1 MLVAL
6 GTLAGGLGLF
16 LLGVS
21 MITDGLK
28 LAAGGALRDILGR
41 STRTTWHGIRSG
53 LLLSSLVQ
61 SSSAVTIATIGF
73 VNAGLLGIHQALG
86 IVLGATIGTT
96 TTGWLVALVGFQFKI
111 STFAMPMI
119 GVGMMMRL
127 AGASS
132 RTGAFGEALA
142 GFGLFFIAI
151 DFLQSAFEGV
161 AASVD
166 IASLS
171 PDGFSGVL
179 LFVLIGMV
187 MTILTQSSSATI
199 AIALTALTSG
209 LLVFPA
215 GAAMVIGATV
225 GTTSTSALAVIGATP
240 NARRVAAGHVFINGF
255 SAVVG
260 IVLLPTVLW
269 ASTHDTWI
277 HDYPALAIALFH
289 TTLNLLGVILMRP
302 MVGRLG
308 HWLEGRFVTKA
319 EELGRPQ
326 FLDNNVMASP
336 SLAMDAFL
344 LELQRMAEL
353 TRIHAVSAINN
364 EGPPGKALQQQ
375 HDGLRELAQH
385 VETSVTRLETSR
397 IETSIARQLP
407 MVLRIANYIDE
418 AVALAHANAESDADV
433 EFLIQTPVRDEI
445 LAYQAAVVAM
455 IGRCDPQAADFS
467 EESIESDYQAL
478 RSQFRQLKTSL
489 LEASVRGTIPL
500 RHMNPAIESLR
511 MMLRVSERSTR
522 IAVRLTEFG
531 REQPA
536 VNINGNPSVSVASA
550 GKSAGLGNDNAS
562 Q

>member
-1 MLVAL
+1 MLVSL

-28 LAAGGALRDILGR
+28 LAAGAALRDILGR
-41 STRTTWHGIRSG
+41 STRTTWTGIRSG
-53 LLLSSLVQ
+53 FMLSSLVQ

-119 GVGMMMRL
+119 GAGMIMRL

-142 GFGLFFIAI
+142 GFGLFFVAI
-151 DFLQSAFEGV
+151 DFLKTAFEGV
-161 AASVD
+161 ASSVE

-171 PDGFSGVL
+171 PDGFSGML
-179 LFVLIGMV
+179 LFVLVGMV
-187 MTILTQSSSATI
+187 MTMLTQSSSATI
-199 AIALTALTSG
+199 AIALTALSGG
-209 LLVFPA
+209 LLTFPA

-240 NARRVAAGHVFINGF
+240 NAKRVAAGHVCINSF
-255 SAVVG
+255 SAMVG
-260 IVLLPTVLW
+260 VAILPVVLW

-277 HDYPALAIALFH
+277 HDYPALAIAFFH
-289 TTLNLLGVILMRP
+289 TSLNLLGVLLMRP
-302 MVGRLG
+302 FIGRLG
-308 HWLEGRFVTKA
+308 RFLERRFISTA

-326 FLDNNVMASP
+326 YLDSNVMASP

-353 TRIHAVSAINN
+353 TRAHAIDSFNN

-375 HDGLRELAQH
+375 HDGLRELAQFI
-385 VETSVTRLETSR
+385 ETSVTRLETDR
-397 IETSIARQLP
+397 LEASIARQLP
-407 MVLRIANYIDE
+407 MILRIANYIDE
-418 AVALAHANAESDADV
+418 AVALAHANAESDRDV
-433 EFLIQTPVRDEI
+433 EFLIQSPVKDEI
-445 LAYQAAVVAM
+445 LAFQAAVVAM
-455 IGRCDPQAADFS
+455 IGRCDPRAADFS
-467 EESIESDYQAL
+467 ADALEADYQLL
-478 RSQFRQLKTSL
+478 RAQFRQLKTSL
-489 LEASVRGTIPL
+489 LEASVRGVIPL

-522 IAVRLTEFG
+522 IAVRLAELG

-536 VNINGNPSVSVASA
+536 VDNKNRVQTADVVPDFNGSA
-550 GKSAGLGNDNAS
+550 ETGKSND
-562 Q
+562 